1 MEKSASI
8 QKLLGQAI
16 VAILATVTLST
27 LLIFWVLGQ
36 QSSDSVV
43 INLAGRQRMLGQKM
57 AKESLLLLGAES
69 ASADAARFRTDL
81 TATMALFNRSIK
93 ALDQG
98 DEELGVPATTNE
110 EVRIHLK
117 AFAQLWSR
125 QEERLNGLLKQTPDA
140 TQRPPFIQALLADT
154 KEMLGAAQEITQHY
168 EKLGQGKIV
177 RLKWMLA
184 GSLLLILAISAL
196 AMRRMR
202 RHMVQPA
209 VQLTQAMGVMAHGD
223 YDVHLPTALRAQEL
237 LEMAEAV
244 EVFRRNGLEIRRM
257 QEEKCLAEAA
267 EAEERCRMRQQ
278 WAAEFEASVGQV
290 VQAVGSAAEELQA
303 TAHSLSNL
311 AATTTE
317 QTGTV
322 AAATE
327 EGSVNLG
334 AVAAAG
340 DELAASIHEISRQV
354 QISSDIARR
363 AVIQG
368 DSAHETINQLTQ
380 SMSRVGQVV
389 ALIKGVADKT
399 NLLALNATIEAA
411 RAGEA
416 GRGFAVVAEEVKQL
430 ASQTTHATEEIA
442 TQIHHME
449 QDMEEAV
456 RSVVAIGDVI
466 RENDSIVTTVAGA
479 VEEQGA
485 TTREISRN
493 VDEAALGTREI
504 SRSMGTLSHTAAE
517 NGQAAGHVLLAARD
531 LGGHAITLQRE
542 MENFLTRL
550 RES

>member
-1 MEKSASI
+1 
-8 QKLLGQAI
+8 
-16 VAILATVTLST
+16 
-27 LLIFWVLGQ
+27 
-36 QSSDSVV
+36 
-43 INLAGRQRMLGQKM
+43 
-57 AKESLLLLGAES
+57 
-69 ASADAARFRTDL
+69 
-81 TATMALFNRSIK
+81 
-93 ALDQG
+93 
-98 DEELGVPATTNE
+98 
-110 EVRIHLK
+110 
-117 AFAQLWSR
+117 
-125 QEERLNGLLKQTPDA
+125 
-140 TQRPPFIQALLADT
+140 
-154 KEMLGAAQEITQHY
+154 
-168 EKLGQGKIV
+168 
-177 RLKWMLA
+177 
-184 GSLLLILAISAL
+184 
-196 AMRRMR
+196 
-202 RHMVQPA
+202 
-209 VQLTQAMGVMAHGD
+209 
-223 YDVHLPTALRAQEL
+223 
-237 LEMAEAV
+237 
-244 EVFRRNGLEIRRM
+244 
-257 QEEKCLAEAA
+257 
-267 EAEERCRMRQQ
+267 
-278 WAAEFEASVGQV
+278 
-290 VQAVGSAAEELQA
+290 
-303 TAHSLSNL
+303 
-311 AATTTE
+311 
-317 QTGTV
+317 
-322 AAATE
+322 
-327 EGSVNLG
+327 
-334 AVAAAG
+334 VAAAG